1 MRALALVLL
10 VAAAALAG
18 AAASFVHR
26 TTVDVLGVEVPVG
39 MVAALAALAGLT
51 LLARLIGR
59 TRTSVALVGAAFAVP
74 VLVLSQ
80 FRPEG
85 DLVIAEDVWGL
96 TLIGGAALVITVG
109 VVVPFLSPVEP
120 SAEVSPADRL
130 PTEGQST
137 EGQSP
142 EGQRA
147 VESTDEPAAL
157 TTPERP

>member
-1 MRALALVLL
+1 MRALGLVLL
-10 VAAAALAG
+10 VAAAAVAG
-18 AAASFVHR
+18 AAAGFVHR
-26 TTVDVLGVEVPVG
+26 TTVGVLGVEVPVG
-39 MVAALAALAGLT
+39 MVSALAALAGLT
-51 LLARLIGR
+51 VLARVIGR

-85 DLVIAEDVWGL
+85 DLVVAEDVWGL

-109 VVVPFLSPVEP
+109 VVVPFLSPSAP
-120 SAEVSPADRL
+120 SADVSPADVL
-130 PTEGQST
+130 PTDGPP
-137 EGQSP
+137 P

>member
-1 MRALALVLL
+1 M
-10 VAAAALAG
+10 
-18 AAASFVHR
+18 
-26 TTVDVLGVEVPVG
+26 
-39 MVAALAALAGLT
+39 
-51 LLARLIGR
+51 
-59 TRTSVALVGAAFAVP
+59 
-74 VLVLSQ
+74 
-80 FRPEG
+80 
-85 DLVIAEDVWGL
+85 IAEDVWGL

-130 PTEGQST
+130 PTEGQSS
-137 EGQSP
+137 EGRSP